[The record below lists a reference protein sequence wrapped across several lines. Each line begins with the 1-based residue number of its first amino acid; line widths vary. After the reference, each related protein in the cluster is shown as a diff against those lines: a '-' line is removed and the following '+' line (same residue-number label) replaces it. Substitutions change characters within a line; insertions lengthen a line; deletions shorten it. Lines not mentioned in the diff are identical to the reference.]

1 MSETVRTPETLPLP
15 RVDADAATAH
25 GDRDAQA
32 ARAAH
37 TAHADNADNADN
49 ADRVTW
55 LDKPLAAFPAWRWE
69 TVIWVGLVALAA
81 FLRLYHLG
89 ARGMSHDESLHTMY
103 AYYLFNEGRY
113 EHNPMMHGPFRFHVT
128 ALSYFLFGAT
138 DFTSR
143 LVPALLGTSLV
154 GLMYGFRRWIGRSGA
169 LVAAVLI
176 TVSPSLL
183 FHSRYIRDDIF
194 IATFT
199 TLWALGAFRYL
210 ETRRFRWLMVMVLAM
225 AFGFVTMENSFITG
239 AVFGGFFVFL
249 ALWQAIEWRT
259 LVVVGPAIPIG
270 IVAYYFHHNDRNN
283 IAIALV
289 GVALLLTVALALF
302 YLLRNKGW
310 SHLRSALPADLA
322 VLMVTLV
329 LPFMAP
335 FAHLLLGGEARVFS
349 NSEYLNDAL
358 ISRMALLVAAVT
370 ILAIVLAVLWFHI
383 VRKGDDKG
391 RIGLNQWAQLMSAF
405 WVIQVLFYTT
415 FFTNTRNGLA
425 SGIVGSLGYWLAQQN
440 VERGSQPWYYY
451 GFVGSLYEFLPII
464 LSVAATVAL
473 TRGFVFLRDWSPVAA
488 TDLPPQPDAWS
499 SESAIT
505 TRNSFAVFALVWVVG
520 MWSAY
525 TVAGEKMPWLLT
537 HMALPM
543 CVFGG
548 WWAGR
553 LLHGIDWRAAWTNRT
568 AWLIGL
574 LPAALLLL
582 FMVIRNVPE
591 AGRSSAAVAA
601 WMAFL
606 LAGAGLAALV
616 YFAVR
621 WSMDAGWRRAAPLYG
636 VAAIA
641 VLFVL
646 NTRASLMLT
655 FVNYDMATEYLVYAH
670 ASPDVKRAM
679 SEIESISQ
687 RTVGDRNIVVA
698 YDDESSWP
706 FSWYLRDYPNARFY
720 GANPDG
726 NSMSAPIVLVGPP
739 NRDKVLP
746 YLERDYVRRTYR
758 RIWWPDMDYFNLT
771 RERIRFALTDPQQRE
786 RLWQIALFRR
796 HRDTNDFSRFRDLTQ
811 WPARGEFDMWVRKDL
826 ANQIWDLN
834 VTPLTGAPQA
844 EAVTVPEFDQA
855 ATAIYSGPYAG
866 IPLAKP
872 RAVAVAPNGNRVIAD
887 AGNQRIVVIDPTG
900 AERATFG
907 SRCDLASGADGGCVD
922 PDGSGPLALGDG
934 QFNEPWGV
942 AVAADGNI
950 YVADTWNGR
959 IQVFDPVGGF
969 LRKWGFFNTTNGEL
983 GDANALFGPR
993 GIAFDLGGNLV
1004 VADTGNKR
1012 IIRFTPT
1019 GVLVDQIG
1027 GGGVVAGR
1035 FDEPTSVAV
1044 DPTDGSI
1051 YVADAWNR
1059 RIQKFDGNLGFV
1071 AEWPVPGWES
1081 KQIYDKPGLTVAGNG
1096 DVYAGDPQFYRI
1108 FVYNRDGTLK
1118 GSFGRF
1124 GAEANRLGLPNGL
1137 TADLPN
1143 NSILVADA
1151 DNNRAML
1158 FPLTP

>member
-1 MSETVRTPETLPLP
+1 MSQSVVGTEIVNAANPEALALDSDAP
-15 RVDADAATAH
+15 RAS
-25 GDRDAQA
+25 
-32 ARAAH
+32 
-37 TAHADNADNADN
+37 
-49 ADRVTW
+49 W
-55 LDKPLAAFPAWRWE
+55 FDKPLAAFPAWRWE
-69 TVIWVGLVALAA
+69 TVIWVGLVLLAA
-81 FLRLYHLG
+81 FLRLYQLG

-103 AYYLFNEGRY
+103 GYYLFNEGRY

-128 ALSYFLFGAT
+128 ALTYFLFGAS

-154 GLMYGFRRWIGRSGA
+154 ALMYTFRRWIGRSGA

-199 TLWALGAFRYL
+199 TVWALGAFRYL
-210 ETRRFRWLMVMVLAM
+210 ETRRFAWLALMVGAM
-225 AFGFVTMENSFITG
+225 GFSFVTMENSFITG
-239 AVFGGFFVFL
+239 AVFGAFFVLL
-249 ALWQAIEWRT
+249 ALWQAINWRT
-259 LVVVGPAIPIG
+259 LIVVGVAIPIG
-270 IVAYYFHHNDRNN
+270 VAAYYFHHNEQDPT
-283 IAIALV
+283 AILLV
-289 GVALLLTVALALF
+289 AVALAVTVVLALVF
-302 YLLRNKGW
+302 LLRDKSWGR
-310 SHLRSALPADLA
+310 LRSALPADLA

-335 FAHLLLGGEARVFS
+335 FAHLLLGGEAKVFS
-349 NSEYLNDAL
+349 SSEYMNDAL
-358 ISRMALLVAAVT
+358 ISRMALLVLGMSL
-370 ILAIVLAVLWFHI
+370 LAFALALLWFRF
-383 VRKGDDKG
+383 VRRGDDEG
-391 RIGLNQWAQLMSAF
+391 RIGLSQWAQLMAGF
-405 WVIQVLFYTT
+405 WVVQVLFYTT

-425 SGIVGSLGYWLAQQN
+425 TGVVGSLGYWLAQQN

-451 GFVGSLYEFLPII
+451 PFIGSIYEFLPII
-464 LSVAATVAL
+464 LTFAGAIAL
-473 TRGFVFLRDWSPVAA
+473 IRGFVFKRDWTPVAA
-488 TDLPPQPDAWS
+488 DDLPPQGDAFS
-499 SESAIT
+499 PESAVH
-505 TRNSFAVFALVWVVG
+505 TRNYFVVFALVWVVG

-548 WWAGR
+548 WWLGR
-553 LLHGIDWRAAWTNRT
+553 LIHGIDWRAAWANHT
-568 AWLIGL
+568 AWLIAL
-574 LPAALLLL
+574 VPAALLLL
-582 FMVIRNVPE
+582 IILIRSVPE
-591 AGRSSAAVAA
+591 AGRSTDAVAA
-601 WMAFL
+601 WMSFL
-606 LAGAGLAALV
+606 LAGVALAALV
-616 YFAVR
+616 YFAIR
-621 WSMDAGWRRAAPLYG
+621 WSMDAGWRQAAPLYG
-636 VAAIA
+636 VAFIAI
-641 VLFVL
+641 LFVL

-679 SEIESISQ
+679 NEIESISQ
-687 RTVGDRNIVVA
+687 RTVGDHNIVVA

-706 FSWYLRDYPNARFY
+706 FSWYFRDYPNARFY

-739 NRDKVLP
+739 NREKVLP
-746 YLERDYVRRTYR
+746 YLDRDYVKRTYR

-771 RERIRFALTDPQQRE
+771 GERIRFALTDPQQRE

-796 HRDTNDFSRFRDLTQ
+796 HRDTSDFSRFRDLTQ

-826 ANQIWDLN
+826 ASQIWDLN
-834 VTPLTGAPQA
+834 VTPLAGAAGAAGA
-844 EAVTVPEFDQA
+844 ETVIVPEFDLT
-855 ATAIYSGPYAG
+855 ATALYSGPFG
-866 IPLAKP
+866 GLPLAKP

-887 AGNQRIVVIDPTG
+887 SGNQRIVVVDPTG
-900 AERATFG
+900 AELAVFG
-907 SRCDLASGADGGCVD
+907 SRCDLASGADGGCID
-922 PDGSGPLALGDG
+922 PDDSGPLALGDG

-942 AVAADGNI
+942 AVDVDNNI

-959 IQVFDPVGGF
+959 IQVFDANGKF
-969 LRKWGFFNTTNGEL
+969 LRKWGYFNTTNGEL

-993 GIAFDLGGNLV
+993 GIAIDLNGNLV

-1012 IIRFTPT
+1012 VIRFTPD
-1019 GVLVDQIG
+1019 GELVDQVG

-1051 YVADAWNR
+1051 FVADAWNR
-1059 RIQKFDGNLGFV
+1059 RIQKFDSNLGFL
-1071 AEWPVPGWES
+1071 AEWAVPGWES
-1081 KQIYDKPGLTVAGNG
+1081 KQIYDKPGLAVTANG
-1096 DVYAGDPQFYRI
+1096 DVYASDPQYYRI
-1108 FVYNRDGTLK
+1108 FVFAKDGTLK

-1137 TADLPN
+1137 AADLPN
-1143 NSILVADA
+1143 GSVLVADA
-1151 DNNRAML
+1151 DNNRAAL
-1158 FPLTP
+1158 FPQAP

>member
-1 MSETVRTPETLPLP
+1 MSKTVLAPETLPVP
-15 RVDADAATAH
+15 PVDDAAQPVV
-25 GDRDAQA
+25 DDA
-32 ARAAH
+32 ARPA
-37 TAHADNADNADN
+37 
-49 ADRVTW
+49 RISW
-55 LDKPLAAFPAWRWE
+55 LDRPLAGFPAWRWE
-69 TVIWVGLVALAA
+69 TAIWVGLVLLAA
-81 FLRLYHLG
+81 GLRLYHLG

-103 AYYLFNEGRY
+103 GYYLFNEGRY
-113 EHNPMMHGPFRFHVT
+113 EHNPMMHGPFRFHMT
-128 ALSYFLFGAT
+128 ALSYFLFGAS
-138 DFTSR
+138 DFSSR

-154 GLMYGFRRWIGRSGA
+154 GIMYAFRRWIGRSGA
-169 LVAAVLI
+169 LIAAVLI

-210 ETRRFRWLMVMVLAM
+210 ETRRLRWLTLMVLAM

-239 AVFGGFFVFL
+239 AVFGAFFVL
-249 ALWQAIEWRT
+249 PGVWHAIEWRKVGG
-259 LVVVGPAIPIG
+259 LGPALPLG
-270 IVAYYFHHNDRNN
+270 VVAYYFHHNDQDN
-283 IAIALV
+283 IAIPLV
-289 GVALLLTVALALF
+289 GAALLVTVVIALF

-310 SHLRSALPADLA
+310 SRLRAALPADLA
-322 VLMVTLV
+322 VLMATIV

-335 FAHLLLGGEARVFS
+335 FAHLLLGGEAKVFA

-358 ISRMALLVAAVT
+358 IARMALLVAGMAVV
-370 ILAIVLAVLWFHI
+370 AIALAVLWFRV
-383 VRKGDDKG
+383 VRKGDDEG
-391 RIGLNQWAQLMSAF
+391 RIGLTQWAQLMASF

-425 SGIVGSLGYWLAQQN
+425 TGVVGSLGYWLAQQN

-451 GFVGSLYEFLPII
+451 PFIGSLYEFLPIV
-464 LSVAATVAL
+464 LSLAGAVAL
-473 TRGFVFLRDWSPVAA
+473 IRGFVFVRDWSPVAA
-488 TDLPPQPDAWS
+488 SDLPHQRDAWTPDN
-499 SESAIT
+499 AIS
-505 TRNSFAVFALVWVVG
+505 TRNSFVVFALVWVVG

-553 LLHGIDWRAAWTNRT
+553 LLHGIDWRAAWANRT

-574 LPAALLLL
+574 VPAALVLLL
-582 FMVIRNVPE
+582 IVIRRVPPS
-591 AGRSSAAVAA
+591 GRSIDVAA
-601 WMAFL
+601 AWTAFL
-606 LAGAGLAALV
+606 LAGAALAALV

-621 WSMDAGWRRAAPLYG
+621 WSLDAGWRRAAPLYS
-636 VAAIA
+636 VALLAI
-641 VLFVL
+641 LFVM
-646 NTRASLMLT
+646 NVRASLTLT
-655 FVNYDMATEYLVYAH
+655 FVNYDMATEFLVYAH

-687 RTVGDRNIVVA
+687 RTVGDHNIVVA

-706 FSWYLRDYPNARFY
+706 FTWYFRDYPNARFY
-720 GANPDG
+720 GANPDS
-726 NSMSAPIVLVGPP
+726 NSMSAPIVLAGAE

-746 YLERDYVRRTYR
+746 YLERDYVKRTYR

-771 RERIRFALTDPQQRE
+771 GERIRFALTDPQQRE

-826 ANQIWDLN
+826 ASTIWDLN
-834 VTPLTGAPQA
+834 VTPLIGAGTA
-844 EAVTVPEFDQA
+844 ASAAVTAPEFNQN
-855 ATAIYSGPYAG
+855 ATSIYSGPYG
-866 IPLAKP
+866 GLALAAP
-872 RAVAVAPNGNRVIAD
+872 RAVAVSPNGNRIIAD
-887 AGNQRIVVIDPTG
+887 SGNQRIVVVDATG
-900 AERATFG
+900 AERAIFG
-907 SRCDLASGADGGCVD
+907 SRCDLANGAEGGCVD

-942 AVAADGNI
+942 AVDVDGNI

-959 IQVFDPVGGF
+959 IQVFDANGKF
-969 LRKWGFFNTTNGEL
+969 LRRWGFFNTTNGEL
-983 GDANALFGPR
+983 GDPNALFGPR
-993 GIAFDLGGNLV
+993 GIAFDLGGNLL

-1012 IIRFTPT
+1012 IVRYTPT
-1019 GVLVDQIG
+1019 GELVDQIG

-1035 FDEPTSVAV
+1035 FDEPTAVSV

-1059 RIQKFDGNLGFV
+1059 RIQKFDGNLGFL

-1081 KQIYDKPGLTVAGNG
+1081 KQIYDKPGLAVAANG
-1096 DVYAGDPQFYRI
+1096 DVYASDPQFYRI
-1108 FVYNRDGTLK
+1108 FVFDSGGTLK

-1124 GAEANRLGLPNGL
+1124 GSEANRLGLPNGL
-1137 TADLPN
+1137 AADLPN
-1143 NSILVADA
+1143 SSILVADA

-1158 FPLTP
+1158 FLQVP